1 MCGSVRG
8 TAVLA
13 GGGRRKPA
21 LWKCFVHVMDSSED
35 ELVITPIPTNHEV
48 GTAFPH
54 FTNEETEAQGRQ
66 ATYLGSHSESVEE
79 LGLGP
84 RSV

>member
-8 TAVLA
+8 TVVLA

-21 LWKCFVHVMDSSED
+21 LRKCFGHVMDNSED
-35 ELVITPIPTNHEV
+35 DSVITPIPTNHEV

-54 FTNEETEAQGRQ
+54 FTNEETEAQRSQ
-66 ATYLGSHSESVEE
+66 AACPGSHSESVEE
-79 LGLGP
+79 PGLGP